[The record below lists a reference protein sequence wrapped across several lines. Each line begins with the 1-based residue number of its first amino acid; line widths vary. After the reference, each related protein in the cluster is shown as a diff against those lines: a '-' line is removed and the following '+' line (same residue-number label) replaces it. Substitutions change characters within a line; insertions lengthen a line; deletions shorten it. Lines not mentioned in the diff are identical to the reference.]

1 MSDPADRVNGA
12 ALPGDPRGDVL
23 REQMRLAIGQIPPM
37 QGTSFLVAVV
47 LAAVYWNLVP
57 HAQVVAWVLMITAV
71 AVSRYFLY
79 VWFHAAGHGFFDGES
94 WRRRYE
100 VSTLVSGIL
109 WGMSAILLFP
119 PGDQVMQSL
128 LLLVMTTLAAT
139 TTVSHSSIKS
149 APLLW
154 TVPAILPFA
163 VRGLMDGGLF
173 GYAIGTLLP
182 LFILTLGFYS
192 FRLNRTIASSITLHF
207 KNLALVEDLRQATRL
222 KDQFVSL
229 VSHDLRGPIAG
240 IKSTADFTRQMLR
253 EGDGAEKADGLVVSI
268 SELAAALLDLLDQL
282 LDISRLQTGKI
293 TPINRTFFV
302 RQLAA
307 ERMLMAAPA
316 AEQKNIAIRNELP
329 EDARVLADRA
339 LYGQVIGNLLSNA
352 IKFSRPGGVIRIYAP
367 AAEGAF
373 AVAIEDRGIGIP
385 PGVVGDIFRHEVKTS
400 TVGTGGERGTGLG
413 LPFCMDIMKAHGG
426 AIEADSRPGEGST
439 FIIRLPLTGRTALVV
454 DDLEAHRAI
463 FKRALAK
470 VGDVTVAEAEN
481 GRDALEELRRSTPNL
496 IITDIEMPEMNGI
509 ALLSA
514 VRGDPRFRDIP
525 VVVVTSNR
533 GAGREAVQKLRE
545 ELLAIGA
552 SDFLEKPV
560 IEEEFIRCVRRFL

>member
-1 MSDPADRVNGA
+1 MSDPVDRANKT
-12 ALPGDPRGDVL
+12 ALPEDPRGDVL
-23 REQMRLAIGQIPPM
+23 REQVRLAIGQIPAM
-37 QGTSFLVAVV
+37 QGTSWIVAVA
-47 LAAVYWNLVP
+47 LAMVCWNVVP
-57 HAQVVAWVLMITAV
+57 HSHVLVWVLMITAV
-71 AVSRYFLY
+71 AVSRYHLY
-79 VWFHAAGHGFFDGES
+79 VRFHAAPQRHFDGPR

-100 VSTLVSGIL
+100 TSTLVSGIL
-109 WGMSAILLFP
+109 WGLSAVMLFP
-119 PGDQVMQSL
+119 PGDQIMQAL
-128 LLLVMTTLAAT
+128 LVLVMTTLAAT
-139 TTVSHSSIKS
+139 TTVSHSSVKS

-154 TVPAILPFA
+154 TVPAILPYSI
-163 VRGLMDGGLF
+163 RYLMEGGMF
-173 GYAIGTLLP
+173 GYTIGALLP
-182 LFILTLGFYS
+182 LFVLTLGFYS
-192 FRLNRTIASSITLHF
+192 FRLNRMIVSSITLRYE
-207 KNLALVEDLRQATRL
+207 NLDLVEDLRQATRL

-253 EGDGAEKADGLVVSI
+253 EGDGAEKAGGLVVSI
-268 SELAAALLDLLDQL
+268 SELTTALLDLLDQL

-293 TPINRTFFV
+293 MPVNRTFFV
-302 RQLAA
+302 RQLAG

-316 AEQKNIAIRNELP
+316 AEQKNITIQNELP
-329 EDARVLADRA
+329 EDARILADRA
-339 LYGQVIGNLLSNA
+339 LYGQVIGNILSNA
-352 IKFSRPGGVIRIYAP
+352 IKFSRPGGVIRIYA
-367 AAEGAF
+367 AAAGEAF
-373 AVAIEDRGIGIP
+373 AVAIEDRGVGIP
-385 PGVVGDIFRHEVKTS
+385 PEIMPDIFRHEVKTS
-400 TVGTGGERGTGLG
+400 TVGTAGERGTGLG

-426 AIEADSRPGEGST
+426 TIEADSRPGEGST

-481 GRDALEELRRSTPNL
+481 GRDALEELRRSAPNL